1 MEIPSIVQLQNEVNN
16 SFKSN
21 YKLESFLGKGD
32 DSYIYRCI
40 HNNKIY
46 LIKFIPKKQ
55 DYQNVLIETGFMKAL
70 SLFPTSYRYINT
82 CHDFCLSSN
91 YIIVIM
97 NVFRG
102 KDIIL
107 FSENIRSYP
116 ELEYA
121 DIVKQILRH
130 SLKSLSYIHKRGVAH
145 QNISPQNIVISCP
158 DNKNITYLKFVNFGQ
173 SCGYYY
179 SASNN
184 KYLSK
189 KCQFIVNRIN
199 KFPPEYYQKE
209 KMVGEIKTLMKTNN
223 PDSVELYM
231 AKKDDIWVLGTLLW
245 CMINRSQIG
254 QNPLTI
260 TFPETKNMLKIF
272 TTENNYNYFQGMS
285 ALKKIHQFVVNNML
299 VPIQNRKSANE
310 LLNKFMIMEK
320 YGWEYQD

>member
-16 SFKSN
+16 SFKSY

-32 DSYIYRCI
+32 NAYIYRCI
-40 HNNKIY
+40 HNNNIY
-46 LIKFIPKKQ
+46 LIKFIPRTS
-55 DYQNVLIETGFMKAL
+55 DHQNKLIEIGFMKAL
-70 SLFPTSYRYINT
+70 SLFPTSSRYINT
-82 CHDFCLSSN
+82 CRDFSLSPK

-102 KDIIL
+102 KDIIQ
-107 FSENIRSYP
+107 FSESIRSYP
-116 ELEYA
+116 EYEYT
-121 DIVKQILRH
+121 DIVKQILKQ
-130 SLKSLSYIHKRGVAH
+130 SLKAISYIHKRGVAH

-158 DNKNITYLKFVNFGQ
+158 DGKTINYLKLVNFGE

-179 SASNN
+179 NANNN

-189 KCQFIVNRIN
+189 KCQLIVNRIN

-209 KMVGEIKTLMKTNN
+209 KMVGEIKTLMKNKT

-231 AKKDDIWVLGTLLW
+231 AKKDDVWVLGTLLW
-245 CMINRSQIG
+245 CIVNRREIG

-260 TFPETKNMLKIF
+260 NFPENKDMMEIF
-272 TTENNYNYFQGMS
+272 TNENNYQHFRGMES
-285 ALKKIHQFVVNNML
+285 LKKIHQFIVNNML
-299 VPIQNRKSANE
+299 VSIQNRKSANE
-310 LLNKFMIMEK
+310 LLNKFLLMEK